1 MHHSIVVGFN
11 IKKAPIELLEK
22 LSVHHS
28 ANGEVAL
35 TLMSM
40 TPTRG
45 IVVLSTCNRLEVYAT
60 ADDADA
66 AIEALKER
74 LVAGLSPDQARDY
87 LGYSYAYRDDMA
99 VRHLFEVVT
108 GLDSLIVGEAEIL
121 GQVSRAYKAACEA
134 ETTDKL
140 MNVLFQ
146 RALHVGKKARSQTS
160 LGRYSVSIGRIAVE
174 LAVKEFGDVSDKR
187 ALILGAGEMSELT
200 ARYLNDH
207 NFSVVM
213 VANRSLEKAK
223 LLAQDYGFEAYPF
236 DHLRGCLER
245 TDVVFSATSSKMPIV
260 TKDLVSSVMESRMG
274 RPLLFIDMALPRD
287 VEEGVANLEGVSL
300 HNINELREII
310 DRHQIERARAVN
322 EVRQIVEEEV
332 ADFRHWV
339 DSLELVPVITA
350 LRSYADTIKQ
360 ERLEVALD
368 KLSELTPSQRHT
380 VDILATT
387 ITDQFVRSPIEALKT
402 QAGSKRTKDYVL
414 ALQELFGLEG
424 TLGDKPEVRLACE
437 AS

>member
-40 TPTRG
+40 TPTSA
-45 IVVLSTCNRLEVYAT
+45 IVVLSTCNRLEIYAT
-60 ADDADA
+60 ADDAEQAIDA
-66 AIEALKER
+66 IKER
-74 LVAGLSPDQARDY
+74 LVSGLSREKATEWLQ
-87 LGYSYAYRDDMA
+87 YSYSYRDDMA

-121 GQVSRAYKAACEA
+121 GQVSRAYKAAREA
-134 ETTDKL
+134 QTTDKL

-160 LGRYSVSIGRIAVE
+160 LGRYSVSIGRIAVD
-174 LAVKEFGDVSDKR
+174 LAVQEFGDVSEKR

-200 ARYLNDH
+200 ARYLVDH
-207 NFSVVM
+207 HFPVVM
-213 VANRSLEKAK
+213 VANRSLDKAK
-223 LLAQDYGFEAYPF
+223 LLAQDYGFEAYSL
-236 DHLRGCLER
+236 DCLEHCLGKA
-245 TDVVFSATSSKMPIV
+245 DVVFSATSAKNAIV
-260 TKDLVSSVMESRMG
+260 TKDLVSRVMEKRDG
-274 RPLLFIDMALPRD
+274 RSLLFIDMAVPRD
-287 VEEGVANLEGVSL
+287 VEEAVEGLDGVSL
-300 HNINELREII
+300 HNINELREVV
-310 DRHQIERARAVN
+310 DRHQIQRARAVN

-332 ADFRHWV
+332 ADFRHWT
-339 DSLELVPVITA
+339 DSLDLVPVITA
-350 LRSYADTIKQ
+350 LRSYADSIKQ

-368 KLSELTPSQRHT
+368 KLTELTPSQRHT

-387 ITDQFVRSPIEALKT
+387 ITDQFVRNPIETLKM
-402 QAGSKRTKDYVL
+402 QAGSARTQEYAL
-414 ALQELFGLEG
+414 ALQELFGLKG
-424 TLGDKPEVRLACE
+424 APSSIPSAHLACE
-437 AS
+437 AQ